1 MVCTLSRTEIEEQ
14 FCPLSRSRAGRQ
26 GLGVLMHELSQFHYA
41 SLVVPADAMKL
52 TLLFPGSGLVPD
64 TVKEILV
71 QLMRP
76 QAITLQAV
84 E

>member
-1 MVCTLSRTEIEEQ
+1 
-14 FCPLSRSRAGRQ
+14 
-26 GLGVLMHELSQFHYA
+26 MHELSQFHYA